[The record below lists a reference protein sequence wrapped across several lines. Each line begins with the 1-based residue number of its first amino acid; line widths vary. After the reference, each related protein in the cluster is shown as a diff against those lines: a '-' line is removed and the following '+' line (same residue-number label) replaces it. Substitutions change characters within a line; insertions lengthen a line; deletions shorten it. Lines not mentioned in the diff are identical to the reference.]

1 MDKIKF
7 PNWIPQVEKNS
18 KILIAGASG
27 GIGNALVK
35 LLMEGPDSIIGFHR
49 SSSENIPKSNS
60 SNHKLIDLKLT
71 LSNDEKCNALV
82 DNFTN
87 IADGL
92 DALVVLCGGINNSDH
107 WKNINEDDWNEDI
120 NLNLSI
126 PFFLARS
133 AMEKMKTGGHII
145 LVGTESAIH
154 GGSPTSLAY
163 GVAKRGIECLVQG
176 LARDGSK
183 HNILVNGIRLGFI
196 NSGFHERWQGKTP
209 HEIEKRIELIP
220 LKRGGEP
227 KEAAAFIIYL
237 LSGWSG
243 FITGQMF
250 PITGGD
256 WL

>member
-1 MDKIKF
+1 MKKNKF

-18 KILIAGASG
+18 KVLIAGASG

-71 LSNDEKCNALV
+71 LSNDEQCNALV

-92 DALVVLCGGINNSDH
+92 DGLVVLCGGIRNPNH
-107 WKNINEDDWNEDI
+107 WKNINEKDWNEDI

-133 AMEKMKTGGHII
+133 AMEKMKTGGQIVLI
-145 LVGTESAIH
+145 GTESAIH

-183 HNILVNGIRLGFI
+183 NKILVNGVRLGFI
-196 NSGFHERWQGKTP
+196 KSGFHERWQGKP
-209 HEIEKRIELIP
+209 KREIQERINLIP
-220 LKRGGEP
+220 LGRGGEP
-227 KEAAAFIIYL
+227 EEAAAFIIYL

-243 FITGQMF
+243 FITGQIF